1 MLLTGL
7 MAGEAQSTSMAS
19 IDEVVIIGA
28 ARTPVG
34 RIAGALADV
43 PAVQLGATAIAAA
56 LERSP
61 VRDPAEIDEVY
72 MGNVVSAGLGQNIAR
87 QCAIRAGLP
96 ETVGASTINKVCGAS
111 LKTVMLAAQAIRAG
125 DGELYVCGGV
135 ESMSRAPYLVD
146 GRSNQ
151 LRYGHS
157 TLRDALVC
165 DGLWCAFEDW
175 SMGHAAEYIADRF
188 DVTRDAMDRF
198 ALCSHEKA
206 IAAQDSGKFRREIVP
221 VSVAARKGA
230 ARLVIEDESPRR
242 DTSFEALRRLT
253 PAFRSD
259 GRVTAGN
266 APGLNDAAAAL
277 VVASRR
283 KAEAMGSRPL
293 ADVVGYAQVAV
304 APRDIFAAPAHAIQR
319 LLSRAGWTLPEVD
332 LIELNEAFA
341 AQALANGQAL
351 ADEGWDWRKVNVNGG
366 AIALGHPLG
375 ATGARMLTTL
385 VHALEDRG
393 LKRGIAA
400 LCLGGGEAVA
410 VAIERNA

>member
-1 MLLTGL
+1 MPP
-7 MAGEAQSTSMAS
+7 ADEA
-19 IDEVVIIGA
+19 VILGA

-34 RIAGALADV
+34 RLGGALAEV
-43 PAVQLGATAIAAA
+43 PAVQLGATVIAAA
-56 LERSP
+56 LTRAAIDDASQ
-61 VRDPAEIDEVY
+61 IDEVY

-87 QCAIRAGLP
+87 QCAIRGGVP

-146 GRSNQ
+146 GRGNQ

-157 TLRDALVC
+157 VLRDALVV

-175 SMGHAAEYIADRF
+175 SMGLAAEFIADEF
-188 DVTRDAMDRF
+188 AVTREAMDRY
-198 ALCSHEKA
+198 ALCSHQKA
-206 IAAQDSGKFRREIVP
+206 IAAVDSGLFTREIAPVAVTSRKGPTGFVDRDEAPRRET
-221 VSVAARKGA
+221 SMDALQ
-230 ARLVIEDESPRR
+230 RLP
-242 DTSFEALRRLT
+242 
-253 PAFRSD
+253 PAFRPD

-266 APGLNDAAAAL
+266 APGLNDAAAAV

-283 KAEAMGSRPL
+283 KAESMGTPPL
-293 ADVVGYAQVAV
+293 ARIAGYAQVAV
-304 APRDIFAAPAHAIQR
+304 APRYIFAAPAEAIRR
-319 LLSRAGWTLPEVD
+319 LLARVGWALSDVD

-341 AQALANGQAL
+341 AQVLANGHAL
-351 ADEGWDWRKVNVNGG
+351 TAEGWDWNRVNVNGG

-385 VHALEDRG
+385 LYALEDRG
-393 LKRGIAA
+393 LERGIAS

-410 VAIERNA
+410 LAIERTS